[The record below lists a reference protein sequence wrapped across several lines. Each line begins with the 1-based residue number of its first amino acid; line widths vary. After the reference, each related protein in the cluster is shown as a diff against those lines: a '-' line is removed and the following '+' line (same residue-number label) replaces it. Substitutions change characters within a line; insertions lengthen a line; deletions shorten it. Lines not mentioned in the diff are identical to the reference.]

1 VDWGAAVPSAR
12 VVPEDDGCEAF
23 SDVPEAAVV
32 AFQGGVME
40 GLLLQQAIFIQT
52 Q

>member
-1 VDWGAAVPSAR
+1 VLGAR
-12 VVPEDDGCEAF
+12 IVPEDF
-23 SDVPEAAVV
+23 SYETFSGLPEAAVV